1 MEHPRENRLMS
12 TLLLIAGAVI
22 VVALFM
28 LARKFFGISQQDVSG
43 LLSTL
48 SDSPWAVPILIGVF
62 IISAFIGVPQWALI
76 GASVIAFGP
85 VMGAVYSW
93 LATMISAA
101 VDFWVGRLLGEKHL
115 ARLRRP
121 WVQRFIARLKKSGFW
136 VSFGVRLVPSGPFV
150 LVNMAAGM
158 SGMKF
163 INYFGGTALGILPK
177 IIAIAFLGQSLMAAL
192 SGDPWRIAMAMT
204 GFIIVIGIGY
214 GLARSRAA
222 KRAEISTSEPL

>member
-1 MEHPRENRLMS
+1 MSNSPENRLRP
-12 TLLLIAGAVI
+12 TLLLIGGAI
-22 VVALFM
+22 AVVALFM
-28 LARKFFGISQQDVSG
+28 VARHVFGITESDVNT
-43 LLSTL
+43 LLSGL
-48 SDSPWAVPILIGVF
+48 SDSPWAVLILILVF
-62 IISAFIGVPQWALI
+62 VLAAFIGVPQWALI

-85 VMGAVYSW
+85 VMGAAYSW

-101 VDFWVGRLLGEKHL
+101 VDFWAGRLLGEKHL

-121 WVQRFIARLKKSGFW
+121 WVERFVARLRKSGFW

-163 INYFGGTALGILPK
+163 IHYLGGTALGIMPK
-177 IIAIAFLGQSLMAAL
+177 ILAIAFLGESLIAAL
-192 SGDPWRIAMAMT
+192 SGDPWRIALAMI

-214 GLARSRAA
+214 VLARSRAA
-222 KRAEISTSEPL
+222 KRANILPVEPL